1 MRRWIIAILALQFL
15 CSMSTFAYGQSWID
29 HSSAES
35 NTIVINVVEEESMAL
50 QEEQL
55 SVLDAEH
62 DLLDDKPDLPEWLS
76 LAWHRLSQADPWD
89 VPRALASPD
98 WAPPTLAGPQRPPQA

>member
-1 MRRWIIAILALQFL
+1 MRRWIIVILALQFL
-15 CSMSTFAYGQSWID
+15 CSVSAFAYGPSRID
-29 HSSAES
+29 SSSAES
-35 NTIVINVVEEESMAL
+35 NTFVISVMDEESKAL
-50 QEEQL
+50 QDDHL

-76 LAWHRLSQADPWD
+76 LTWHRLSQADPWD
-89 VPRALASPD
+89 VPLALVSPD